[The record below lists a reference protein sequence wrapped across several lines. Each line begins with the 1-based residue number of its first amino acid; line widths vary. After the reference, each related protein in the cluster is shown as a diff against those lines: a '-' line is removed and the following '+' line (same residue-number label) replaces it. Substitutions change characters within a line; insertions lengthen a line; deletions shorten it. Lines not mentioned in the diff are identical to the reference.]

1 MLMNQ
6 KFSFSENPRGIQEA
20 LFLQENDN
28 LEIWLKI
35 DGEENSSRP
44 ASENGSGTTSIPETS
59 GISITAF
66 AYAFDGSALQ
76 DQSCSDQYLL
86 R

>member
-35 DGEENSSRP
+35 DGEEKQLTAGFRKWIR
-44 ASENGSGTTSIPETS
+44 TTSIPETS
-59 GISITAF
+59 GISITALLMPLTVPRS
-66 AYAFDGSALQ
+66 GSK
-76 DQSCSDQYLL
+76 LL
-86 R
+86 